1 MPWLSLAT
9 LFSISRRRGI
19 DPRNI
24 IVYVEEEAINPR
36 PRNPQVKRFEPNQ
49 DTGDDDRYD
58 YDEENGY

>member
-36 PRNPQVKRFEPNQ
+36 PRNPQADRFEPDQ
-49 DTGDDDRYD
+49 DVGDDEY
-58 YDEENGY
+58 